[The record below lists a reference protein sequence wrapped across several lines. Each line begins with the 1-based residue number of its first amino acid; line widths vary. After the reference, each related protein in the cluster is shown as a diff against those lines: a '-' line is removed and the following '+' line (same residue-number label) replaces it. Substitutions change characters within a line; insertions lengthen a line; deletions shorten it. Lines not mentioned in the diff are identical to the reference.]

1 MGELDGEENVFI
13 MKSDET
19 EGRPFERWALEDGTQ
34 QTGGADI
41 GRFWRLAEEDEDD
54 TAALFECFF
63 LNVFSSFNVSSSFC
77 S

>member
-1 MGELDGEENVFI
+1 MSELDDEECIFI
-13 MKSDET
+13 MKSE
-19 EGRPFERWALEDGTQ
+19 EREERPFERWALEDGIQ

-41 GRFWRLAEEDEDD
+41 ARHFWKLAEDEDD